1 MEAQSTDGAQATA
14 QEPKKQL
21 YYVTGSALAS
31 VYCFVRAES
40 EEEAVNI
47 ANNKITSQWLVEICG
62 DFPNGPEFY
71 EAEETEE
78 TIEVIDGEE
87 VVKLKRETLVD
98 SLPIV
103 TAETEED

>member
-1 MEAQSTDGAQATA
+1 METKT
-14 QEPKKQL
+14 EKKQL

-31 VYCFVRAES
+31 VYCYVRAES
-40 EEEAVNI
+40 EEEAVDI
-47 ANNKITSQWLVEICG
+47 ANQKVTSQWSVDICG
-62 DFPNGPEFY
+62 DFPNIPDFY

-87 VVKLKRETLVD
+87 VVKLKREMLVD
-98 SLPIV
+98 ELPIV

>member
-1 MEAQSTDGAQATA
+1 METKT
-14 QEPKKQL
+14 EKKQL

-31 VYCFVRAES
+31 VYCFVRAVS
-40 EEEAVNI
+40 EAEAVNV
-47 ANNKITSQWLVEICG
+47 ANNKITFQCLVEIYD
-62 DFPNGPEFY
+62 DFPNVPDFY
-71 EAEETEE
+71 EAEEAEE
-78 TIEVIDGEE
+78 TIEVIDGQE

>member
-1 MEAQSTDGAQATA
+1 
-14 QEPKKQL
+14 
-21 YYVTGSALAS
+21 
-31 VYCFVRAES
+31 VRAES

-47 ANNKITSQWLVEICG
+47 ANNKITSQWLVETCG
-62 DFPNGPEFY
+62 DLPNFRDFY

-87 VVKLKRETLVD
+87 VVELKRETLVD